1 MTAKLKKMAEGFGLC
16 GDRIDK
22 LTTKYERNECKN
34 TPKILDRCY
43 MIYSRVKERKQ
54 ESRKAIATPTGIFV

>member
-43 MIYSRVKERKQ
+43 MIYSRVH
-54 ESRKAIATPTGIFV
+54 RKAIATPTGIFV